1 MTKTMYDA
9 VNGTEYTT
17 IVANVTTVATTI
29 NLTDVDVLPSATNIL
44 HLYKVDSDGI
54 ITDWERCKFTAIVD
68 PSVTISRSGD
78 EHSSSDNGNAIA
90 FSSGDRV
97 ARFISGW
104 DLNALNENVAENT
117 IEIAENTIE
126 IATKIGTS
134 DTKTLTNKTID
145 ADSNTISNIGSSEVS
160 SNLITGQDALGETV
174 DDADYLLLY
183 DTSGNSLK
191 KVLISNL
198 PSGGD
203 VATDAIWDAKGDMAM
218 GTGADTAQKLTVGAN
233 GTVLTADST
242 ETTGTKWAE
251 PSGGDVATDTIWD
264 AKGDMAVGTGADTAQ
279 KLTVGANGTVPVA
292 DSGETTGLKYVAA
305 KRTLWLSGAGGMPAT
320 TLPDAGFSQI
330 ELGTNDIDVKG
341 TVFETSADAL
351 SYHVWNVRMP
361 ENYDGSVAMSVM
373 FCWMCNTAAATG
385 DIRWQIQA
393 QCSANGDALDTAYC
407 TRVGVTDSITTVDN
421 YESSSESGAIAPSGT
436 DAGGNYM
443 TFRVGRDFE
452 NGDTSAAAV
461 ILLGVRVYYTTD
473 NYSDV

>member
-1 MTKTMYDA
+1 MYDA

-203 VATDAIWDAKGDMAM
+203 VATD
-218 GTGADTAQKLTVGAN
+218 
-233 GTVLTADST
+233 
-242 ETTGTKWAE
+242 
-251 PSGGDVATDTIWD
+251 TIWD

-341 TVFETSADAL
+341 TKFETSADAL

-407 TRVGVTDSITTVDN
+407 TRVGVTDSITTVGD

>member
-117 IEIAENTIE
+117 IEIA
-126 IATKIGTS
+126 TKIGTS

-198 PSGGD
+198 PPGGD

-242 ETTGTKWAE
+242 ETTGTKWAT
-251 PSGGDVATDTIWD
+251 PDSGSSSWTEVTAFTATPASTSTITTTSDLTGTITKRDPLRYVIGGVTYYGIVTVITSSLITIAGAPLSSTITALHYGDPTRVKTDTIVVNGYYAD
-264 AKGDMAVGTGADTAQ
+264 ASNSKLIESDLFMNDGLIWTNSKAYIVQISYLHAV
-279 KLTVGANGTVPVA
+279 N
-292 DSGETTGLKYVAA
+292 DSGATQPKINITNGGSDIITSDVSVSTSSTVRTGININTYYL
-305 KRTLWLSGAGGMPAT
+305 LSFGGY
-320 TLPDAGFSQI
+320 I
-330 ELGTNDIDVKG
+330 EIDVTKG
-341 TVFETSADAL
+341 T
-351 SYHVWNVRMP
+351 
-361 ENYDGSVAMSVM
+361 
-373 FCWMCNTAAATG
+373 
-385 DIRWQIQA
+385 
-393 QCSANGDALDTAYC
+393 NGDAHDL
-407 TRVGVTDSITTVDN
+407 TV
-421 YESSSESGAIAPSGT
+421 YL
-436 DAGGNYM
+436 
-443 TFRVGRDFE
+443 V
-452 NGDTSAAAV
+452 AV
-461 ILLGVRVYYTTD
+461 FP
-473 NYSDV
+473 